1 MNGGITTLLFSVA
14 GVLILGL
21 CSVLWWFIRDRMKT
35 RERKEDLLER
45 RLSSG
50 AQTMQSIATEVKN
63 IQTMQIKQ
71 AADYVLRR
79 DFNGYRKEQEEKL
92 EKLWRNLDEMKTGQG
107 DLKTALAQMGARL
120 ESGMKSM
127 TDMLA
132 KVVTIPTDE
141 KDRE

>member
-21 CSVLWWFIRDRMKT
+21 CSILWWFIRDRMKT

-71 AADYVLRR
+71 AADYVLRQ

-92 EKLWRNLDEMKTGQG
+92 EKLWRNLDEMKIGQG
-107 DLKTALAQMGARL
+107 DLKTALAQMGTRL

-127 TDMLA
+127 ADMLA
-132 KVVTIPTDE
+132 KVIKIPTDPGD
-141 KDRE
+141 K